1 MLSRIRTNACNK
13 SIAFSVSRLSQ
24 GDTTCIK
31 IHIPSRNY
39 SAFASHQY
47 DFGMFSRLRGQGDPS
62 DHRYYQK
69 QQARNMGRKIGFSQ
83 VNKIRPPT
91 QKQRKEYNRRKTREE
106 YEKNKHNEP
115 GSKRKELKNWFED
128 QLDYMRKEAKGEIT
142 PIEDNPDYNQYTIGH
157 AMIEDL
163 MGNSANLTSTPTPR
177 ITDESQKYESQL
189 CLVQTSI
196 QTENRI
202 PSDDELSLLVRA
214 YRDKFGGYRCNN
226 QKPVGVAR
234 VLQLLTQ
241 ELGIPASSLK
251 ERTLTAVMTCAS
263 RPAEARKVLEKME
276 LANLPLE
283 YAYSILVDLHSKR
296 GDFVQARMVLDEM
309 VTKHKIIPP
318 LPAYT
323 SLIAACHRAV
333 SKSTTPGQIKA
344 DATKIAWNAWTEIRK
359 FGMTPD
365 AMAYGAIIRFFSS
378 RGQPEKCID
387 MIEEMTVA
395 FQILPT
401 TLIFTAALHAVAQ
414 SHRTALRFEG
424 GKSRKNMRR
433 QSIAAHHGKM
443 ARQILIRA
451 EQCEVEQDDGFVAAL
466 MLCAAAAGDSA
477 TAKAILLASDVRRK
491 DWLRPIG
498 SKEYL
503 RKLQPPTK
511 SEIDAQLTNKLN
523 PSNMLEGGIPDLA
536 QTNLKN
542 VKDPEIEK
550 LMEQDPDFKSLF
562 STSNYSLADQI
573 SFGGDDAEIPGVV
586 PPQVV
591 NEELKLRA
599 LLVACAQSMAP
610 RGLGDLWGGK
620 KNRGFLDEQTQKLIV
635 TRQVPKYVDNS
646 IPGISSIKVGL
657 GSMTWDEDED
667 VEHMGKALRRSKWMG
682 IKQDDSFGNTL
693 DDIDPELSDAFRDEI
708 EQEKKRSFDDKFS
721 NEGLLIE
728 EDYRPKPTDQ
738 NTFDAT
744 FQIKPANAVLLE
756 GIDREQEDAFGRAL
770 VDDSEDSGLP
780 IEQYSVAKH
789 QSDLIREHEEKYAL
803 DDFARAMPPG
813 LPQNRIEKLRRVFES
828 NLGYPNMLEL
838 IPLLRENMPE
848 RPPLSWLQKK
858 NLQNA
863 HFVMNRMQ
871 EKDLFN
877 TTKSLN
883 TALQVTATS
892 NKLEKALSFHDIE
905 FSRRGLVSN
914 FSLMHF
920 C

>member
-1 MLSRIRTNACNK
+1 
-13 SIAFSVSRLSQ
+13 
-24 GDTTCIK
+24 
-31 IHIPSRNY
+31 
-39 SAFASHQY
+39 
-47 DFGMFSRLRGQGDPS
+47 
-62 DHRYYQK
+62 
-69 QQARNMGRKIGFSQ
+69 
-83 VNKIRPPT
+83 
-91 QKQRKEYNRRKTREE
+91 
-106 YEKNKHNEP
+106 
-115 GSKRKELKNWFED
+115 
-128 QLDYMRKEAKGEIT
+128 
-142 PIEDNPDYNQYTIGH
+142 
-157 AMIEDL
+157 
-163 MGNSANLTSTPTPR
+163 
-177 ITDESQKYESQL
+177 
-189 CLVQTSI
+189 
-196 QTENRI
+196 
-202 PSDDELSLLVRA
+202 
-214 YRDKFGGYRCNN
+214 
-226 QKPVGVAR
+226 
-234 VLQLLTQ
+234 
-241 ELGIPASSLK
+241 
-251 ERTLTAVMTCAS
+251 
-263 RPAEARKVLEKME
+263 
-276 LANLPLE
+276 
-283 YAYSILVDLHSKR
+283 
-296 GDFVQARMVLDEM
+296 
-309 VTKHKIIPP
+309 
-318 LPAYT
+318 
-323 SLIAACHRAV
+323 
-333 SKSTTPGQIKA
+333 
-344 DATKIAWNAWTEIRK
+344 
-359 FGMTPD
+359 
-365 AMAYGAIIRFFSS
+365 
-378 RGQPEKCID
+378 
-387 MIEEMTVA
+387 
-395 FQILPT
+395 
-401 TLIFTAALHAVAQ
+401 
-414 SHRTALRFEG
+414 
-424 GKSRKNMRR
+424 
-433 QSIAAHHGKM
+433 
-443 ARQILIRA
+443 
-451 EQCEVEQDDGFVAAL
+451 
-466 MLCAAAAGDSA
+466 
-477 TAKAILLASDVRRK
+477 
-491 DWLRPIG
+491 
-498 SKEYL
+498 
-503 RKLQPPTK
+503 
-511 SEIDAQLTNKLN
+511 
-523 PSNMLEGGIPDLA
+523 
-536 QTNLKN
+536 
-542 VKDPEIEK
+542 
-550 LMEQDPDFKSLF
+550 
-562 STSNYSLADQI
+562 
-573 SFGGDDAEIPGVV
+573 
-586 PPQVV
+586 
-591 NEELKLRA
+591 
-599 LLVACAQSMAP
+599 MAP

-905 FSRRGLVSN
+905 FSRRGLKPDQ
-914 FSLMHF
+914 FSDGIIIQMLLRNKRAARALQFKEKVEEEGRQLDLHSYGSFVQHF
-920 C
+920 ANHDELGSAMMFIKECISVHTFPPAEGSISKVRLLCRQRNLNEKLQIESLLGPDPLEWLRRDKMYKRDRSTKGMKGIKELNNMFL